1 MHVNE
6 NMSYIVKKL
15 PKMYQ
20 QVISQIIEYIE
31 QKNLSAGDRIPTERE
46 ISEMLKV
53 SRASVREAIRSLELL
68 GYVVSKQGEGT
79 YIANPPAFVI
89 PAQSFDHRL
98 SDNAL
103 DHYFE
108 IFIMCIE
115 KISITLQMKQVAPP
129 EENSNLNFWS
139 SCFNWIQ
146 DYKIEI
152 ENEEL
157 LSLLTQL
164 YHLLMEN
171 GYLVNK
177 PTPILS
183 NFNSAYRL
191 GSNELNHFFQ
201 KYVSL

>member
-1 MHVNE
+1 MQVNE

-46 ISEMLKV
+46 LSEMLKV

-68 GYVVSKQGEGT
+68 GYVVSRQGEGT

-108 IFIMCIE
+108 IFKMCIE
-115 KISITLQMKQVAPP
+115 KISLILQMKQVAPP
-129 EENSNLNFWS
+129 KLDNDVHFWS
-139 SCFNWIQ
+139 GCFNWIQ
-146 DYKIEI
+146 DYNSEI
-152 ENEEL
+152 GNEEL
-157 LSLLTQL
+157 LSLLSQL
-164 YHLLMEN
+164 YHLLKEN
-171 GYLVNK
+171 DYFVDK
-177 PTPILS
+177 PSPHLTDFI
-183 NFNSAYRL
+183 SAYH
-191 GSNELNHFFQ
+191 SNSQELIMFFQ
-201 KYVSL
+201 Q